1 MRVRQRLRVLC
12 QAKAHSLVTD
22 MIQGENGGLRLV
34 MRPTPQHWL
43 LPLPLS
49 CAVPHCSD
57 VVCCFVSPT
66 LCRTASVLHVAGQV
80 DAGPDVANG
89 VDGKLS
95 QARALLQTGQLC
107 AAAEA
112 LMEAADGTQ
121 AAAAVQQWVA
131 DARARAAADQAV
143 KLLQAHATATAGL
156 TS

>member
-1 MRVRQRLRVLC
+1 MLC
-12 QAKAHSLVTD
+12 
-22 MIQGENGGLRLV
+22 
-34 MRPTPQHWL
+34 
-43 LPLPLS
+43 
-49 CAVPHCSD
+49 
-57 VVCCFVSPT
+57 
-66 LCRTASVLHVAGQV
+66 VAAQV

-95 QARALLQTGQLC
+95 QARVLLQTGQLC

-112 LMEAADGTQ
+112 LMDAADGTQ